1 MTSTVLQHLEHLS
14 VKIGPRGSTTPQE
27 RQAHEYARAWFETL
41 GLETHWEPFTSPTSG
56 WRPFVLASLGGLFA
70 LLLEAL
76 FRSRV
81 IALAAGL
88 FMLVITVSVL
98 LELHFKPNPLRLFL
112 PTGPSQNVWARLP
125 AKKTPK
131 RRVVI
136 AGHIDTQRTPWAFTS
151 PQRLA
156 FFQNVST
163 LGVVTFAISA
173 LFYLGMAFFDFGAFR
188 WLALA
193 FAPIFLLV
201 FFVTAQPER
210 TPFTHGANDNASG
223 ASVVMSL
230 AGQLAKNPLENIE
243 VWALTDGC
251 EEVGGFGVQAFI
263 RKYGGDLKTMSVINL
278 DNIAGKGAGV
288 CYVSREGM
296 LLPLKASPELLSIAN
311 EIAEEFAAERADLK
325 VYAREFTTLHTD
337 GSVFMLSGVP
347 TLSFLGLTP
356 EGALPDWHQ
365 ASDTFERVDAKAVE
379 AVETFVLEMLR
390 RMDRS

>member
-1 MTSTVLQHLEHLS
+1 MTSTALDHIEHLS
-14 VKIGPRGSTTPQE
+14 VEIGPRGSTTPQE

-70 LLLEAL
+70 LLEVL
-76 FRSRV
+76 FRSRA

-88 FMLVITVSVL
+88 FMLVIAVSVL
-98 LELHFKPNPLRLFL
+98 LELHFKPSPLRLFL

-131 RRVVI
+131 SQIVI

-151 PQRLA
+151 PKRLA
-156 FFQNVST
+156 FFQMVST
-163 LGVVTFAISA
+163 LGVVTFVISA

-188 WLALA
+188 WLALV
-193 FAPIFLLV
+193 FAPVYLTV

-210 TPFTHGANDNASG
+210 TPYTHGANDNASG

-230 AGQLAKNPLENIE
+230 AGQLAENPLEHIE

-263 RKYGGDLKTMSVINL
+263 RKYRDELKTMSVINL
-278 DNIAGKGAGV
+278 DNLAGKGAGV

-296 LLPLKASPELLSIAN
+296 LLPLKASPELLSIAK
-311 EIAEEFAAERADLK
+311 EIAGERTDLN
-325 VYAREFTTLHTD
+325 VYSREFTTLHTD
-337 GSVFMLSGVP
+337 GSVFMLNGIP
-347 TLSFLGLTP
+347 TLSFVGLTP
-356 EGALPDWHQ
+356 DGMLPDWHQ
-365 ASDTFERVDAKAVE
+365 ASDTFERVDAKVVE
-379 AVETFVLEMLR
+379 AVEAFVLELLR
-390 RMDRS
+390 RMDKS

>member
-1 MTSTVLQHLEHLS
+1 MPSTALQHIEHLS

-70 LLLEAL
+70 LLEAL
-76 FRSRV
+76 FRSRA

-88 FMLVITVSVL
+88 LMLAITVSVL
-98 LELHFKPNPLRLFL
+98 LELHFRPNPLRLFL

-151 PQRLA
+151 PKRLA
-156 FFQNVST
+156 FFQMVST
-163 LGVVTFAISA
+163 LGVVAFAVSA

-188 WLALA
+188 WLALV

-223 ASVVMSL
+223 ASAVMSL
-230 AGQLAKNPLENIE
+230 AGQLAENPLENIE
-243 VWALTDGC
+243 VWALADGC
-251 EEVGGFGVQAFI
+251 EEVGGFGAQAFI
-263 RKYGGDLKTMSVINL
+263 RKYRDDLKTMSVINL
-278 DNIAGKGAGV
+278 DNLAGKGAGV
-288 CYVSREGM
+288 CYISREGM
-296 LLPLKASPELLSIAN
+296 LLPLKASPDLLSIAN
-311 EIAEEFAAERADLK
+311 EIAEEFAAERTDLD

-337 GSVFMLSGVP
+337 GSVFMLNGIP

-356 EGALPDWHQ
+356 EGVLPDWHQ
-365 ASDTFERVDAKAVE
+365 ASDTFERVEAQAVE

-390 RMDRS
+390 RMDKA